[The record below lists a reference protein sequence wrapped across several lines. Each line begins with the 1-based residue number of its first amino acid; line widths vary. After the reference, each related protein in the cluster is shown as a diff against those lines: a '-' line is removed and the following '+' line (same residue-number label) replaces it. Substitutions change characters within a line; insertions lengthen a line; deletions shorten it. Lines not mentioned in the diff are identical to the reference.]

1 MALDI
6 DVGIAKTNKYAS
18 RESGDTAEIVE
29 RPGGGVSVVVVDG
42 QGSGAAAKTLSLML
56 SSRAVSLL
64 KEGVRDGA
72 VARAVHDSLI
82 AYRHGKVS
90 AGFDILSFDFRT
102 KTIVATR
109 NSPIPM
115 VTVRNG
121 VVESVE
127 SVSGPIGL
135 YHFTRPMVVQLP
147 ADPETTV
154 VLFTDGI
161 AGAGQ
166 RSPAGR
172 LDVRALLENA
182 SNAALSANDV
192 ADLLLMAAIER
203 DNGRPADDMTV
214 VALRIKTHEEQLLI
228 RRQSVHMPLP

>member
-1 MALDI
+1 MSLDI

-18 RESGDTAEIVE
+18 RESGDTAEIIE
-29 RPGGGVSVVVVDG
+29 RPGGGVSVVIVDG

-64 KEGVRDGA
+64 KDGVRDGA
-72 VARAVHDSLI
+72 VARAVHDTLI

-115 VTVRNG
+115 FKIQGG
-121 VVESVE
+121 VVEEVE
-127 SVSGPIGL
+127 STSGAIGL
-135 YHFTRPMVVQLP
+135 YHFTRPMVVQMP
-147 ADPETTV
+147 AEAETTM
-154 VLFTDGI
+154 VLVTDGI
-161 AGAGQ
+161 AGAGA
-166 RSPAGR
+166 RSSKGR
-172 LDVRALLENA
+172 IDVRSLLDETDALGRSA
-182 SNAALSANDV
+182 SDL
-192 ADLLLMAAIER
+192 ADFILAAAIER
-203 DNGRPADDMTV
+203 DSGRPTDDMSV
-214 VALRIKTHEEQLLI
+214 VALKISTHDEQLLI